1 MAICLPAIKTLFL
14 ITFFIPFILVG
25 GTAFWSVGHQK
36 LSRFMQVFFLIAL
49 IFVFFNVVFLHIP
62 IKSYGDTLFLSKRV
76 ELGGVFSR
84 WMIGSSLLK
93 SLYQCIILPLAKHN
107 VLPIF
112 READIFIRLSGSF
125 LMIIFSI
132 LLLNRYPNRLAVLL
146 PLSVPIWLLLSSGY
160 SEYYPFIAPI
170 FLSILVFLWESDM
183 RNTPPWLMGL
193 LISSIALLYAGFVPV
208 SGLILCVY
216 GLRVGLKKG
225 FQAFIA
231 SGLFAIFLIVVL
243 WPGSLPGFYHQY
255 IDALNLGD
263 HRSIPYYQGKSIL
276 NTPFL

>member
-1 MAICLPAIKTLFL
+1 
-14 ITFFIPFILVG
+14 
-25 GTAFWSVGHQK
+25 
-36 LSRFMQVFFLIAL
+36 
-49 IFVFFNVVFLHIP
+49 
-62 IKSYGDTLFLSKRV
+62 
-76 ELGGVFSR
+76 
-84 WMIGSSLLK
+84 
-93 SLYQCIILPLAKHN
+93 
-107 VLPIF
+107 
-112 READIFIRLSGSF
+112 
-125 LMIIFSI
+125 MIIFSI

-231 SGLFAIFLIVVL
+231 SGLFAILLIVVL

-276 NTPFL
+276 NTPFFKIQFAFAAENIYHLFFMNFWGGGIAPLLLVLTGVKFFKHRDRSWFRQNWIRFLPIGLLFGWQIFYFFFMLPTWTGQRY